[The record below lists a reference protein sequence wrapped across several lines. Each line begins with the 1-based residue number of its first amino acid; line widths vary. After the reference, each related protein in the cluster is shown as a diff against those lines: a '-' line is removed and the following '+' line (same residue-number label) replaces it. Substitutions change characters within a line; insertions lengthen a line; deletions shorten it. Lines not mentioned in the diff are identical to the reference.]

1 MGATEKRIWQ
11 VLSELAL
18 IVPTVCYRALCR
30 LQSCQLTQIQAFAAY
45 FAMRQI
51 MARLDPE
58 ASSKAEAK
66 KKELAASS
74 HIQSIFRR
82 HQRENDED
90 FYDDDYDEQSQYNER
105 PAKEELV
112 LNQYEQSIAMEVVEP
127 SDIPVTFNDIG
138 GLDEIIDE
146 LRESVIYPLTM
157 PHLYAN
163 HSSLLTAP
171 SGVLLYGPPG
181 CGKTMLAKALAR
193 ESGACF
199 INLHISTL
207 TEKWYGDS
215 NKLVAAVFSL
225 ARKLQPTIV
234 FIDEIDAVLGQ
245 RRSGEHEASGMV
257 KAEFMTHWDGLSS
270 STAEAGSQR
279 ICILG
284 ATNRI
289 QDIDEAI
296 LRRMPK
302 KFPVSLPNAAQ
313 RRQIYELTLRDTKI
327 DRRKLRNGSPAF
339 DLDVLVRV
347 SAGMSGSDIKE
358 ACRDAAMVPVR
369 LYIKDARERGQ
380 SMKRGIHPDAV
391 RGLQT
396 DDFFGRRGGVEQLRR
411 IEQVEDESTSQ
422 HSGSTDEVDNFDDPP
437 EVTVDDHGR

>member
-1 MGATEKRIWQ
+1 MQ
-11 VLSELAL
+11 
-18 IVPTVCYRALCR
+18 
-30 LQSCQLTQIQAFAAY
+30 
-45 FAMRQI
+45 
-51 MARLDPE
+51 
-58 ASSKAEAK
+58 
-66 KKELAASS
+66 
-74 HIQSIFRR
+74 
-82 HQRENDED
+82 D
-90 FYDDDYDEQSQYNER
+90 FQ
-105 PAKEELV
+105 
-112 LNQYEQSIAMEVVEP
+112 LNQYEQNIAMEVVSPNE
-127 SDIPVTFNDIG
+127 IPVDFRDIG
-138 GLDEIIDE
+138 GLDDIIEE

-157 PHLYAN
+157 PHLYAG

-225 ARKLQPTIV
+225 ARKLQPAIV

-257 KAEFMTHWDGLSS
+257 KAEFMTHWDGLASA
-270 STAEAGSQR
+270 TTDGGMQR

-302 KFPVSLPNAAQ
+302 KFPVSLPNASQ
-313 RRQIYELTLRDTKI
+313 RRQIFDLTLRETKI
-327 DRRKLRNGSPAF
+327 DRSRFENGERAF
-339 DLDVLVRV
+339 SMDVLVRI

-358 ACRDAAMVPVR
+358 ACRDAAMVPIREHIRHQRDRGKNVR
-369 LYIKDARERGQ
+369 SVRPE
-380 SMKRGIHPDAV
+380 AV

-396 DDFFGRRGGVEQLRR
+396 DDFFGRRGGQAQLQKKRVEE
-411 IEQVEDESTSQ
+411 IDEGGSDG
-422 HSGSTDEVDNFDDPP
+422 SGSTEEVEDFADAGTPP
-437 EVTVDDHGR
+437 EQVQR

>member
-1 MGATEKRIWQ
+1 MAISDMKRNGWILD
-11 VLSELAL
+11 VLAMVGMPVL
-18 IVPTVCYRALCR
+18 
-30 LQSCQLTQIQAFAAY
+30 AY
-45 FAMRQI
+45 FVTRQI
-51 MARLDPE
+51 LQRLDPD
-58 ASSKAEAK
+58 AHAKAEAQQK
-66 KKELAASS
+66 ALAASS
-74 HIQSIFRR
+74 RLQSIFSNHERR
-82 HQRENDED
+82 REDED
-90 FYDDDYDEQSQYNER
+90 NYADDESDERALDYDEPVQRE
-105 PAKEELV
+105 P
-112 LNQYEQSIAMEVVEP
+112 LNLTTYEQTIAMEVVSP
-127 SDIPVTFNDIG
+127 SDIPVTFDDIG
-138 GLDEIIDE
+138 GLDTIIEE
-146 LRESVIYPLTM
+146 LRESIIYPLTM

-257 KAEFMTHWDGLSS
+257 KAEFMTHWDGLAS
-270 STAEAGSQR
+270 STVDGGSQR

-302 KFPVSLPNAAQ
+302 KFPVSLPNARQ
-313 RRQIYELTLRDTKI
+313 RRSIFELTLRDTKV
-327 DRRKLRNGSPAF
+327 DAKSF
-339 DLDVLVRV
+339 DLDTLVRI

-358 ACRDAAMVPVR
+358 ACRDAAMVPIR
-369 LYIKDARERGQ
+369 EYIKDAKAKGRGVRDIK
-380 SMKRGIHPDAV
+380 SEMV

-396 DDFFGRRGGVEQLRR
+396 DDFFGRRGSGGKQLRKPDA
-411 IEQVEDESTSQ
+411 EVEEAESEGEERSTGSVG
-422 HSGSTDEVDNFDDPP
+422 SGSTEEVEEFGDVEAE
-437 EVTVDDHGR
+437 EVRR

>member
-1 MGATEKRIWQ
+1 
-11 VLSELAL
+11 
-18 IVPTVCYRALCR
+18 
-30 LQSCQLTQIQAFAAY
+30 
-45 FAMRQI
+45 
-51 MARLDPE
+51 
-58 ASSKAEAK
+58 
-66 KKELAASS
+66 
-74 HIQSIFRR
+74 
-82 HQRENDED
+82 
-90 FYDDDYDEQSQYNER
+90 
-105 PAKEELV
+105 
-112 LNQYEQSIAMEVVEP
+112 MEVVSP
-127 SDIPVTFNDIG
+127 DDIPVTFDDIG
-138 GLDEIIDE
+138 GLDDIIEE

-157 PHLYAN
+157 PQLYSR

-257 KAEFMTHWDGLSS
+257 KAEFMTHWDGLAS
-270 STAEAGSQR
+270 STVDAGLQR

-284 ATNRI
+284 ATNRM

-302 KFPVSLPNAAQ
+302 KFPVNLPNAAQ
-313 RRQIYELTLRDTKI
+313 RKQIFELTLRDTKV
-327 DRRKLRNGSPAF
+327 DRSVSSSGKLAF
-339 DLDVLVRV
+339 DLTALVRV

-358 ACRDAAMVPVR
+358 ACRDTAMVPIR
-369 LYIKDARERGQ
+369 EAIKSSRASGRSMHRGL
-380 SMKRGIHPDAV
+380 KAEAV

-396 DDFFGRRGGVEQLRR
+396 GDFFGRKGGVISRH
-411 IEQVEDESTSQ
+411 VEPEDDDHQSQ
-422 HSGSTDEVDNFDDPP
+422 GSGSTEEVEEFDDV
-437 EVTVDDHGR
+437 EERANVVRR

>member
-1 MGATEKRIWQ
+1 MAISDMKRNGWIWD
-11 VLSELAL
+11 VL
-18 IVPTVCYRALCR
+18 
-30 LQSCQLTQIQAFAAY
+30 
-45 FAMRQI
+45 AMVGMPVLVYVVTRQI
-51 MARLDPE
+51 LQRLDPD
-58 ASSKAEAK
+58 AHAKAEAQQK
-66 KKELAASS
+66 ALAASS
-74 HIQSIFRR
+74 RLQSIFSDHER
-82 HQRENDED
+82 QRQEEEDYADDENDERALE
-90 FYDDDYDEQSQYNER
+90 Y
-105 PAKEELV
+105 EEPV
-112 LNQYEQSIAMEVVEP
+112 QREPLNLTAYEQTIAMEVVSP
-127 SDIPVTFNDIG
+127 SDIPITFDDIG
-138 GLDEIIDE
+138 GLDTIIDE
-146 LRESVIYPLTM
+146 LRESIIYPLTM

-257 KAEFMTHWDGLSS
+257 KAEFMTHWDGLAS
-270 STAEAGSQR
+270 STVDGGSQR

-302 KFPVSLPNAAQ
+302 KFPVSLPNARQ
-313 RRQIYELTLRDTKI
+313 RRSIFDLTLRDTKL
-327 DRRKLRNGSPAF
+327 DPKFF
-339 DLDVLVRV
+339 DFDTLVRI

-358 ACRDAAMVPVR
+358 ACRDAAMVPIR
-369 LYIKDARERGQ
+369 EYIKDAKASGRGV
-380 SMKRGIHPDAV
+380 RGITSEMV

-396 DDFFGRRGGVEQLRR
+396 DDFFGRRGSVKQLQKPEEEVE
-411 IEQVEDESTSQ
+411 EAESGSEERSTGSVA
-422 HSGSTDEVDNFDDPP
+422 SGSTEEVEEFGD
-437 EVTVDDHGR
+437 VDGIEEARG